1 MPQLRDSRAN
11 NSFFFLKRILVQFL
25 ALPTKLHQSLPC
37 CLMQRMVRGEQLLRR
52 PRPRAVAACGGR
64 CFSTRSSRQ
73 RLACDPDMRV
83 LSALVSLQVGMRVLL
98 VGLLCVALLLG
109 CGAVPTDSFRTLE
122 GKRPP
127 TPPAEPPAEPPHGA
141 GAEYA
146 YSLVSA
152 GTSAA
157 ASAAAGVHERASR
170 LVRAMRK
177 WAGAVDA
184 PPGPDDAL
192 CSDVNWR
199 KKSLKV
205 VRARERESETE

>member
-1 MPQLRDSRAN
+1 M
-11 NSFFFLKRILVQFL
+11 
-25 ALPTKLHQSLPC
+25 
-37 CLMQRMVRGEQLLRR
+37 
-52 PRPRAVAACGGR
+52 
-64 CFSTRSSRQ
+64 
-73 RLACDPDMRV
+73 
-83 LSALVSLQVGMRVLL
+83 LL
-98 VGLLCVALLLG
+98 VGLLCVALLHG

-152 GTSAA
+152 GTSA
-157 ASAAAGVHERASR
+157 AAAGVHERASR